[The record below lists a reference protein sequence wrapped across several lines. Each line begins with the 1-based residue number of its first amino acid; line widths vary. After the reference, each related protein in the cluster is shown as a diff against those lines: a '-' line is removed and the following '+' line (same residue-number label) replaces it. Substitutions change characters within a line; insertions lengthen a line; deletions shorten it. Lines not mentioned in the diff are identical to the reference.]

1 MHRQRQV
8 VRRQVVK
15 VHQNLVLHLVHL
27 DVVLVDF
34 DKELVRH
41 FYLVQFLVHLDD
53 LFSDQAS
60 VVALQN
66 QVLLNLDVALLMDR
80 VVAVAHYFQIVV
92 FQKFQMDYFLVWLQ
106 VLVDVEFHRK
116 FQMDYFLV

>member
-8 VRRQVVK
+8 VLRQVVK

-41 FYLVQFLVHLDD
+41 FYQVQFLVHLDD
-53 LFSDQAS
+53 PFSDQVS
-60 VVALQN
+60 EVALQN
-66 QVLLNLDVALLMDR
+66 QVLLNLDVVLLMDR
-80 VVAVAHYFQIVV
+80 VVAVSRYFQIVV
-92 FQKFQMDYFLVWLQ
+92 FQKFQMDYFLV
-106 VLVDVEFHRK
+106 
-116 FQMDYFLV
+116 